1 MIFSKEKNLFLEF
14 NGEIGKV
21 SYDDYELNGLN
32 LVARLK
38 DNIFEIKNFNNQ
50 LLDISGNINLN
61 NETINLNTKIQDLSL
76 KKFKIEK
83 PEIRINDVIGKIEG
97 KLSNPKGKLFLND
110 IEIILENNEKIGV
123 NGELGY
129 SNNNLF
135 IKQLKVNNN
144 IIKGNYSLKDN
155 SYNATINLIEENI
168 GRYYGNSSLKYRVI
182 GTAKIRG
189 KEKNIQHL

>member
-1 MIFSKEKNLFLEF
+1 MKIKGEDLHFKELLGEKNAELTGNFSGNIIGEKDKFNGELNIESISGKYFGVLKDLSGKLIFSKEKNLFLEF

-123 NGELGY
+123 NLELG
-129 SNNNLF
+129 
-135 IKQLKVNNN
+135 
-144 IIKGNYSLKDN
+144 
-155 SYNATINLIEENI
+155 
-168 GRYYGNSSLKYRVI
+168 
-182 GTAKIRG
+182 
-189 KEKNIQHL
+189 